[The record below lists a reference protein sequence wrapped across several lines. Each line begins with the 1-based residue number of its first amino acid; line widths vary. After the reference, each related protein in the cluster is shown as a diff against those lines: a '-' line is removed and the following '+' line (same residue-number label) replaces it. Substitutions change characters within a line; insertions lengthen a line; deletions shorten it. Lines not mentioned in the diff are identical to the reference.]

1 MNDDALLPDHE
12 LASAY
17 IDGELSEAER
27 AQVESTPHLAALV
40 AAFTKVRA
48 KIADVSAPDP
58 QARESAVAAS
68 LSQYD
73 TLFGGASS
81 PSAEESSANVL
92 PLTGRLAGRQVW
104 RGRWARPLLVA
115 AASVILLGVAG
126 VTVLNNNEDN
136 ADDQSASLQTASKE
150 LAASDEAESAPA
162 DVSLSTIGAIN
173 GPASAVT
180 QILDGAQL
188 LEFADQYAPVAA
200 DDGGAGTDTSPAA
213 AESTAAEPTEMRVS
227 ACPLSENQV
236 IIADIIWI
244 DTLAVAVR
252 NMDTGEV
259 QAIDAQCRVLV
270 SVTP

>member
-115 AASVILLGVAG
+115 AAKRTADSSTRVPTGTRAWIRICPPSTEGKKFCPRNGTSAKLAS
-126 VTVLNNNEDN
+126 TN
-136 ADDQSASLQTASKE
+136 AMK
-150 LAASDEAESAPA
+150 PA
-162 DVSLSTIGAIN
+162 TKM
-173 GPASAVT
+173 P
-180 QILDGAQL
+180 
-188 LEFADQYAPVAA
+188 
-200 DDGGAGTDTSPAA
+200 
-213 AESTAAEPTEMRVS
+213 R
-227 ACPLSENQV
+227 
-236 IIADIIWI
+236 
-244 DTLAVAVR
+244 
-252 NMDTGEV
+252 
-259 QAIDAQCRVLV
+259 
-270 SVTP
+270 